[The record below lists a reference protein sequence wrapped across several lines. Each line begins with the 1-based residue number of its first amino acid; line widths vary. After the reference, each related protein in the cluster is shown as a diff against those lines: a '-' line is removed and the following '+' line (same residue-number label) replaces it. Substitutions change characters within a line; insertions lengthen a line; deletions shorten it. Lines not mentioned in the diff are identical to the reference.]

1 MNTYLLI
8 GLCVLC
14 AILLAAVIFLVIRYR
29 RIEAAYAHFMSGRT
43 AESLEDHIIRLG
55 DDLRDLQEEDR
66 ANKEAIRLLNKNL
79 RASFQKLGV
88 VHYNAFNGMGGDLS
102 FAMALL
108 DYTDSGFILN
118 SMHSREGCYNFAK
131 IVDRGKTDVV
141 LGKEEQQALEMA
153 LGYTQT
159 EN

>member
-1 MNTYLLI
+1 MTNYLII

-14 AILLAAVIFLVIRYR
+14 AALLVMVILVFVRNR
-29 RIEAAYAHFMSGRT
+29 RLEKAYSYFMSGRT
-43 AESLEDHIIRLG
+43 AYSLEEHIMRLG

-88 VHYNAFNGMGGDLS
+88 VHYNAFSGMGGDLS

-108 DYTDSGFILN
+108 DYTDSGYILN
-118 SMHSREGCYNFAK
+118 SMHSREGCYNYVK

-153 LGYTQT
+153 LGYTQM
-159 EN
+159 EI